1 MIAKKPKKKKFREG
15 IFFEISIALLMLF
28 LISFLVISNIKI
40 SKKSAELK
48 EKIQSLEEQIKE
60 AEEKKKKMESGIYQA
75 GQESYWEEK
84 IRAEG
89 YVKEGEQAV
98 VVLPSEENQPAQA
111 TTSSNFSSS
120 LLDKIKNFFNY

>member
-60 AEEKKKKMESGIYQA
+60 AEEKKKKPLTMEQLS
-75 GQESYWEEK
+75 K
-84 IRAEG
+84 
-89 YVKEGEQAV
+89 K
-98 VVLPSEENQPAQA
+98 
-111 TTSSNFSSS
+111 
-120 LLDKIKNFFNY
+120 